1 MDAAGLFLGADN
13 TTLQP
18 TLGSNFCI
26 GPQNCVLKDRG
37 GANVT
42 APRDHRTTAQLRA
55 MIDDRSF
62 GYAFRPSA
70 GFHIMRLPVLSD
82 NHSMHIEI
90 FSTRT
95 DVEPISRSEERRV
108 GKECRSRWSLEH

>member
-95 DVEPISRSEERRV
+95 DVEQFPSLITTPPIFPL
-108 GKECRSRWSLEH
+108 CP